1 MKSLEFLSECLEFL
15 SECLEFILNFLN
27 FAEDMK
33 SIQITN

>member
-33 SIQITN
+33 PIQITN

>member
-1 MKSLEFLSECLEFL
+1 MKSSEFL